1 MGASVTPLVLG
12 TKTYRQGDITTN
24 NWVGARSGAA
34 LEASLGFGKGRLAE
48 GWWILVLKQK
58 LAPADFIFSGLTIR
72 SGGREGLPAPT
83 QAEDEARLHV
93 HAALLNKYGADEV
106 ARMQRKALDR
116 IQYQGPER
124 LVKVVPVTPHS
135 AALAPSEQYP
145 MGGGGLQWTLRRPC
159 EFLVAVQV
167 DRDSVARAPSFSVFI
182 GESAPYD
189 NRHKLARYIEAA

>member
-1 MGASVTPLVLG
+1 MAVSIAPLALG
-12 TKTYRQGDITTN
+12 KTAHRQGDITTN

-34 LEASLGFGKGRLAE
+34 LEASLGFGRGRLAE

-58 LAPADFIFSGLTIR
+58 LTPEDFIFSGLTIR

-83 QAEDEARLHV
+83 RAEDEARLHV
-93 HAALLNKYGADEV
+93 HRALLNTYGPDEV
-106 ARMQRKALDR
+106 GRMQRKALAR
-116 IQYQGPER
+116 IQYEGPER

-135 AALAPSEQYP
+135 DALAPNLQYP

-167 DRDSVARAPSFSVFI
+167 DRDSVARAPDFSVFI
-182 GESAPYD
+182 GESAAYD
-189 NRHKLARYIEAA
+189 NRHRLARYIEKA